1 MKLDDFIK
9 ELHAAGWRSPLDAQH
24 ENIKKLFEKLPLW
37 RPISTVPKDGTVI
50 DLMHKNGG
58 RITDEWWTEDEC
70 FTCLL
75 GTDHF
80 SHWKPI
86 EF

>member
-50 DLMHKNGG
+50 DLMH
-58 RITDEWWTEDEC
+58 
-70 FTCLL
+70 
-75 GTDHF
+75 
-80 SHWKPI
+80 
-86 EF
+86 